1 MSKHVRNENNLSTG
15 TERKWSDSRRL
26 VDHFG
31 PIAAKLLNKATG
43 ATGQASVQRLVA
55 DDVSVTAKFV
65 IGQTSAMI
73 RVFNPDDGLARLAFT
88 RACEVHM
95 ATKGLGLLPDVLS
108 TSREHHLL
116 LTEDLSGASVGAG
129 INAATVLDT
138 AQAIGRWL
146 GQFSSATTARPTAD
160 TWYGYLSH
168 HYVSDKSSLS
178 ACREFLE
185 NVPISHESLSASKV
199 RLGSFTRAPNGD
211 VYRSFIPTY
220 AYRPVGWEL
229 MNAGSTLAA
238 KMPKQSDEI
247 LFALASCWAETYHG
261 DALDPDTIVQLMSV
275 FAALTPAK
283 GFMIRQ
289 ARSEKYLDAFNSTLR
304 SDAPKAQ
311 AAFVAPYNDAKLTP
325 VSKDNITN
333 FRDHIVALQLNDI
346 PTTQKLTTPNERNSA
361 AQAPSENLSALCTI
375 CAGLCCSKGGKSFA
389 YLTSKD
395 LAAFSEDHPDLDADG
410 TADFYVAQIPEKH
423 AKGGCLF
430 QGERGCTLS
439 REMRSFT
446 CNNYL
451 CNFAKHVASRP
462 DVAPSDT
469 TPLLFISRK
478 DEQTKKVSLVT
489 DKAITNVEIEP
500 LGL

>member
-1 MSKHVRNENNLSTG
+1 MWPL
-15 TERKWSDSRRL
+15 
-26 VDHFG
+26 
-31 PIAAKLLNKATG
+31 
-43 ATGQASVQRLVA
+43 
-55 DDVSVTAKFV
+55 
-65 IGQTSAMI
+65 
-73 RVFNPDDGLARLAFT
+73 
-88 RACEVHM
+88 
-95 ATKGLGLLPDVLS
+95 
-108 TSREHHLL
+108 
-116 LTEDLSGASVGAG
+116 
-129 INAATVLDT
+129 
-138 AQAIGRWL
+138 
-146 GQFSSATTARPTAD
+146 
-160 TWYGYLSH
+160 
-168 HYVSDKSSLS
+168 
-178 ACREFLE
+178 
-185 NVPISHESLSASKV
+185 
-199 RLGSFTRAPNGD
+199 
-211 VYRSFIPTY
+211 
-220 AYRPVGWEL
+220 
-229 MNAGSTLAA
+229 
-238 KMPKQSDEI
+238 
-247 LFALASCWAETYHG
+247 
-261 DALDPDTIVQLMSV
+261 
-275 FAALTPAK
+275 
-283 GFMIRQ
+283 
-289 ARSEKYLDAFNSTLR
+289 
-304 SDAPKAQ
+304 
-311 AAFVAPYNDAKLTP
+311 
-325 VSKDNITN
+325 TN

-446 CNNYL
+446 CNN
-451 CNFAKHVASRP
+451 P